1 MEAAV
6 FVAKE
11 ETIINRIITALVML
25 LILSIASPSTATAA
39 TFEELALLDLIND
52 YRASKGLG
60 ELVLSER
67 LTQAAAGHSL
77 DMASKDY
84 FSHKSLNGASFSD
97 RIEAAGY
104 TYSTALG
111 ENIAGGQ
118 WRAADA
124 FAGWKSSPGHN
135 TIMLSKAYK
144 AVGLARAYDTDA
156 KYQWYWTA
164 DFGGVVDTSVRAAEY
179 SEADN
184 WAYEYIQWLIKQ
196 GMLSGY
202 PDGSL
207 RPENPITR
215 AEFSTLVAKS
225 FKISAGGSK
234 TFRDTKRHWAKDYIA
249 ALADLG
255 YISGYVDGSFRPD
268 GLITR
273 AEMVKMLTGAG
284 GLRARAGA
292 PNFSDVSNHWAR
304 DYVAIAASNGIVNG
318 YADGKFKPDASCLR
332 AETATCVYRM
342 VNN

>member
-6 FVAKE
+6 FTAKE
-11 ETIINRIITALVML
+11 DTIIDRIITALVMM
-25 LILSIASPSTATAA
+25 LILSIAAPATSTAA
-39 TFEELALLDLIND
+39 TFEEFALLDLIND
-52 YRASKGLG
+52 YRAGKGLG

-67 LTQAAAGHSL
+67 LTQAAAGHSR
-77 DMASKDY
+77 DMAAKDY
-84 FSHKSLNGASFSD
+84 FSHKSLSGADFSD
-97 RIEAAGY
+97 RIKAAGY
-104 TYSTALG
+104 TYNTALG
-111 ENIAGGQ
+111 ENIAAGQ

-124 FAGWKSSPGHN
+124 FAAWKSSPGHN
-135 TIMLSKAYK
+135 TIMLGKAYK
-144 AVGLARAYDTDA
+144 AVGLARAYDADA

-164 DFGGVVDTSVRAAEY
+164 DFGGVVDVSVRAAKY

-184 WAYEYIQWLIKQ
+184 WAYQYIQWLIKQ

-234 TFRDTKRHWAKDYIA
+234 VFRDTKRHWAGDYIA

-255 YISGYVDGSFRPD
+255 YISGYGDGSFRPD

-273 AEMVKMLTGAG
+273 AEMVKMLVQAG

-292 PNFSDVSNHWAR
+292 SSFSDVSDHWAR
-304 DYVAIAASNGIVNG
+304 DYITIAASNGIING
-318 YADGKFKPDASCLR
+318 YADGTFKPNAGCLR
-332 AETATCVYRM
+332 SETATCVYRM
-342 VNN
+342 VND